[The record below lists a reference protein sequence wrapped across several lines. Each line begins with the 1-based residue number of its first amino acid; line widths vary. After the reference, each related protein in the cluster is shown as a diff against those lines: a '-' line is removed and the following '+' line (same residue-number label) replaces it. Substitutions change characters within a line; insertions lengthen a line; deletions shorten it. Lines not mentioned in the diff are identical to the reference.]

1 MAKREVRQV
10 TDSRVLAVLAH
21 PLRRRLMDV
30 LKVDGPSTA
39 TSMAGR
45 TGQAVANV
53 SHHVRMLQGADLV
66 EEAPELARNGRE
78 RWWRLTSP
86 ALRWTDV
93 DFVDDPAAA
102 AVAVAAQSI
111 NLERHTALV
120 RSWNAVADERQE
132 WRPVAFTADKWL
144 HLTPSELQQL
154 SEEVDALLARWAE
167 QSLSDDPGRDKPG
180 RESVFVFAYG
190 FPAEP

>member
-1 MAKREVRQV
+1 VRQV
-10 TDSRVLAVLAH
+10 TDSRVLTALAH

-45 TGQAVANV
+45 TDQAVANV
-53 SHHVRMLQGADLV
+53 SHHIRMLRGADLV
-66 EEAPELARNGRE
+66 EEAPELARDGRE

-93 DFVDDPAAA
+93 DFADNPASA

-111 NLERHTALV
+111 NLERHTTLV
-120 RSWNAVADERQE
+120 RSWNAVADERPE

-154 SEEVDALLARWAE
+154 SEEMVALLVRWAE
-167 QSLSDDPGRDKPG
+167 RSLSDHPGQDEPR
-180 RESVFVFAYG
+180 REPVFVFAYG
-190 FPAEP
+190 FPAAP